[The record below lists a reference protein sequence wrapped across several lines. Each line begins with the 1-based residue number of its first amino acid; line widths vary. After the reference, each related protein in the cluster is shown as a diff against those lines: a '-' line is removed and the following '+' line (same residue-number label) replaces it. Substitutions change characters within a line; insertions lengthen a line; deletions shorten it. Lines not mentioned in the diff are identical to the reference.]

1 MSSEQPATMERPFAG
16 LAGEDFLQ
24 TAYAELAAEIV
35 NYLNAE
41 DMAAVQEAAV
51 YGAHAHDGQTR
62 QSGGPYFTHPIAV
75 CRILAS
81 QRFDLP
87 VLQAALLHDVLEDT
101 PVSAEDMRAHF
112 GEEVTHIVDGVSKL
126 DRLKHQGP
134 QEVQAESF
142 KKMFMAM
149 TDDPR
154 VIIIKLADRLHN
166 MQTLGALRADKRK
179 RKARETLDVYASIAG
194 RLGLFHSRLQL
205 EDLAFSHLY
214 PWRHNVLKK
223 HYSEKAHHGE
233 VLERVREELK
243 PALKA
248 LGVKASIGLR
258 QRHLWGLYLRMKRK
272 QSFKAAIRT
281 VPLRIIT
288 DNEDECYRVL
298 GRLHALYRPISGKFE
313 DYIAAPKSNGYR
325 SLHTSVLTPHGDVL
339 NIQIRTREMHT
350 LAEAGIIAVWHQH
363 IKERG
368 IRFEERTISA
378 EKYMRDWL
386 SRLKEVQNITHDPLE
401 FYDAIKKEL
410 SSGDIHVYT
419 PQGQVIDLPKG
430 ATPLDFAYAIH
441 TDIGNHC
448 AGAHVNDEPY
458 PLFRPLKS
466 AQTVRIITDENSH
479 PSASWLQ
486 FVTTAKARA
495 GINHYLR
502 HLATRQAISNGKRLL
517 EGALYHFGSSITKL
531 PHGALETYLQA
542 HGLSEKAL
550 YGEIG
555 RGDRQPM
562 LVADSLLGGKC
573 AAIHNEKHILHI
585 HSALDAGIELAECC
599 HPLPREEIVGVMSRQ
614 TGIAVHRRNCRE
626 LDSLDRGQWV
636 RVDWGDDSHGR
647 FAAGL
652 EVQFAERLRMI
663 ADISTA
669 IGNTDG
675 SITNLQIARIPYDDA
690 GRQLKLWL
698 EVRDRDHL
706 AHIIRLLRGIDGVNA
721 IKRI

>member
-1 MSSEQPATMERPFAG
+1 MDGAATTIHRPFAQVE
-16 LAGEDFLQ
+16 GEDFLQ
-24 TAYAELAAEIV
+24 PAYAELEAEMA
-35 NYLNAE
+35 NYLDAQ
-41 DMAAVQEAAV
+41 DMAAVEKAAIF
-51 YGAHAHDGQTR
+51 GAIAHDGQKR

-75 CRILAS
+75 CRLLAS

-101 PVSAEDMRAHF
+101 PVTADEMRAEF
-112 GEEVTHIVDGVSKL
+112 GDEVTAIVDGVSKL
-126 DRLKHQGP
+126 DRLQHQGP

-166 MQTLGALRADKRK
+166 MQTLGALRPDKRK
-179 RKARETLDVYASIAG
+179 RKARETLEVYASIAG
-194 RLGLFHSRLQL
+194 RLGLFYSRMQL
-205 EDLAFSHLY
+205 EDLAFSHLH
-214 PWRHNVLKK
+214 PWRYAVIKK
-223 HYSEKAHHGE
+223 HYNNSFRRTE
-233 VLERVREELK
+233 VLDRVRHDLK
-243 PALKA
+243 PALTA
-248 LGVKASIGLR
+248 LGIKASISQR

-272 QSFKAAIRT
+272 ASFKAASRT

-288 DNEDECYRVL
+288 ENEDDCYRVL
-298 GRLHALYRPISGKFE
+298 GRLHALYRPVSGKFE

-325 SLHTSVLTPHGDVL
+325 SLHTSVITPNGDVL

-350 LAEAGIIAVWHQH
+350 LAETGIIAVWHQH

-368 IRFEERTISA
+368 VKLEERTISA

-386 SRLKEVQNITHDPLE
+386 SRLKEVQNVTHDPLE

-419 PQGQVIDLPKG
+419 PRGQVIDLPRG

-441 TDIGNHC
+441 TEVGNHC
-448 AGAHVNDEPY
+448 VAAKVNGEPY
-458 PLFRPLKS
+458 PLFKPLEN
-466 AQTVRIITDENSH
+466 AQTVQIRTDDNAH
-479 PSASWLQ
+479 PNANWLQ
-486 FVTTAKARA
+486 FVVTAKARA
-495 GINHYLR
+495 AINHYLR
-502 HLATRQAISNGKRLL
+502 HLATRQAIANGKRLL
-517 EGALYHFGSSITKL
+517 DGALHHFGSSIATL
-531 PHGALETYLQA
+531 PHGTLESYLQA
-542 HGLSEKAL
+542 HQLSEKAL

-555 RGDRQPM
+555 RGDLQPM

-573 AAIHNEKHILHI
+573 SAIHNEKHVLHI

-599 HPLPREEIVGVMSRQ
+599 HPLPREDIVGVMSPQ

-626 LDSLDRGQWV
+626 LDALDRSQWV
-636 RVDWGDDSHGR
+636 RVDWGEDSHGR
-647 FAAGL
+647 FAANL
-652 EVQFAERLRMI
+652 ELQFTERLRMI

-669 IGNTDG
+669 IGETDG
-675 SITNLQIARIPYDDA
+675 SIINLQIARIPYDDTS
-690 GRQLKLWL
+690 RLLKLWL

-706 AHIIRLLRGIDGVNA
+706 AQIIRMLRGIDGVTS
-721 IKRI
+721 IKRM

>member
-1 MSSEQPATMERPFAG
+1 MQNNAAAPPSRPFAG
-16 LAGEDFLQ
+16 LIGEDFLQ
-24 TAYAELAAEIV
+24 TAYGELEAEMAH
-35 NYLNAE
+35 YLNA
-41 DMAAVQEAAV
+41 DDLAAVQDAAI
-51 YGAHAHDGQTR
+51 YGARAHDGQMR

-101 PVSAEDMRAHF
+101 PVSDDDMRARF
-112 GEEVTHIVDGVSKL
+112 GDEVTHIVDGVSKL

-134 QEVQAESF
+134 QVVQADSF

-166 MQTLGALRADKRK
+166 MQTLGALRPDKRK

-194 RLGLFHSRLQL
+194 RLGLFYFRLQL

-214 PWRHNVLKK
+214 PCRYAVLKK
-223 HYSEKAHHGE
+223 RYGEHTHRGE
-233 VLERVREELK
+233 VLEGVRGELK
-243 PALKA
+243 PL
-248 LGVKASIGLR
+248 LQNMGIKASIGQR
-258 QRHLWGLYLRMKRK
+258 QRHIWGLYQRMKRK
-272 QSFKAAIRT
+272 QNFNAAIRT

-288 DNEDECYRVL
+288 ENEDDCYRVL

-325 SLHTSVLTPHGDVL
+325 SLHTSVLTPRGDVL

-368 IRFEERTISA
+368 VQFEERTLSA

-448 AGAHVNDEPY
+448 ISATVNDEPW
-458 PLFRPLKS
+458 PVFRPLKS
-466 AQTVRIITDENSH
+466 AQTVRIFTDENAH
-479 PSASWLQ
+479 PSANWLQ

-502 HLATRQAISNGKRLL
+502 HLATRQAINNGKRLL
-517 EGALYHFGSSITKL
+517 DGALYHFGSSLAKL
-531 PHGALETYLQA
+531 PAAALDNYLRE
-542 HGLSEKAL
+542 HKLSEKAL

-562 LVADSLLGGKC
+562 LVADALLGGKC
-573 AAIHNEKHILHI
+573 SVIHDDTRILLI
-585 HSALDAGIELAECC
+585 HSALDAGIELADCC
-599 HPLPREEIVGVMSRQ
+599 HPLPVDDI
-614 TGIAVHRRNCRE
+614 TGIMSPQVGIQIHRRQCRE
-626 LDSLDRGQWV
+626 VENADRQQWV
-636 RVDWGDDSHGR
+636 PVEWAEDYHGH
-647 FAAGL
+647 FSAVL
-652 EVQFAERLRMI
+652 DLQFTERLRMI

-669 IGNTDG
+669 IGETDG
-675 SITNLQIARIPYDDA
+675 SIINLQIARIPYEDA
-690 GRQLKLWL
+690 NRRLTLWL
-698 EVRDRDHL
+698 EVRDRKHL
-706 AHIIRLLRGIDGVNA
+706 AHIIRMLRAIDGVISIN
-721 IKRI
+721 RL